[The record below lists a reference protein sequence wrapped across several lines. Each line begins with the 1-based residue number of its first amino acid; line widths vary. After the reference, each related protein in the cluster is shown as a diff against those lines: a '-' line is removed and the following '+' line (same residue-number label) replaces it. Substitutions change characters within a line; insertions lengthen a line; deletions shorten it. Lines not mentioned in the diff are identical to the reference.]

1 MRIHPFLAVA
11 LATVPSPAMA
21 QRVTGSDA
29 AKAVPAP
36 VVLDN
41 TGRFQ
46 AKLARVGTDLYIAG
60 QPTADALRQLHDQG
74 VTTVV
79 NLRTPEEMATI
90 GFDEAA
96 LVASLGMKY
105 VYLPVRGGNP
115 YPYSPETVSS
125 FSRAMKEATGG
136 VLLHCTVAWRAS
148 HLWAAYLIQERGMP
162 VDTALAR
169 ARLINLMADHPMVD
183 GRQPVED
190 FLGRDLSALR
200 APRTP

>member
-1 MRIHPFLAVA
+1 MHTLLAVVI
-11 LATVPSPAMA
+11 ATASSPVPAQHVAGSNPAK
-21 QRVTGSDA
+21 T
-29 AKAVPAP
+29 VPAP
-36 VVLDN
+36 VLLDN

-46 AKLARVGTDLYIAG
+46 DKLARVGTDLYIAG

-79 NLRTPEEMATI
+79 NLRTPEEMARI

-105 VYLPVRGGNP
+105 VYLPVRGGQP

-148 HLWAAYLIQERGMP
+148 HLWAAYLIKERGMP
-162 VDTALAR
+162 VDSALAH
-169 ARLINLMADHPMVD
+169 ARVVNLMDDHHMVD
-183 GRQPVED
+183 GRQPVEE
-190 FLGRDLSALR
+190 FLGRDLSALKASR
-200 APRTP
+200 AP